1 MLKKYSQTIDERR
14 AMSGSIR
21 RLDQKFQDFF
31 FGFLGH
37 NQKKV

>member
-14 AMSGSIR
+14 AIR

-37 NQKKV
+37 NEKKV